1 MQSAPE
7 AIQPLAPDGVRGR
20 LFEPSLLW
28 RTTGS
33 VLVAFVMVFT
43 VLLAYFYVQA
53 RQTVDNGESG
63 LRRFAEAV
71 LLSLDSLDDPAR
83 ARDALGVTAGW
94 VNIRR
99 QQIGR
104 LPGVVLYEL
113 RGADGEA
120 VYVSPAL
127 QGLELPGETP
137 GMREVQVGGEPHR
150 AYLARSPKWT
160 LRVVEPWRTTSDILR
175 YNASYILRYLLMSL
189 PFVLLPVWLS
199 ARNGLR
205 PLQQFADHIA
215 QRNAADLRPVGLQ
228 VRHRELKPLTQA
240 LDTLFCK
247 LREKIDR
254 ERGFVQD
261 AAHELRTPLAV
272 ITAQAHVLARSEDSG
287 ERNAAHENLN
297 HAISRA
303 SHLARQLLVLA
314 SLDDA
319 QQRAVRRIDVAQAV
333 RQLLAQ
339 AAPAA
344 MERGI
349 DLSLEAP
356 DKLWCAIDEPALESI
371 VFNLVD
377 NAVRYGKP
385 AGAVT
390 VRLDGDE
397 ERLELQVRDDGPG
410 IAPGELELVFERF
423 YRGVGHDMP
432 GSGLGLS
439 IVRQAAARLKG
450 HVTVTQGVKGAG
462 VGFTVSIPVP
472 GFMPG

>member
-1 MQSAPE
+1 MPA
-7 AIQPLAPDGVRGR
+7 
-20 LFEPSLLW
+20 
-28 RTTGS
+28 
-33 VLVAFVMVFT
+33 
-43 VLLAYFYVQA
+43 
-53 RQTVDNGESG
+53 G
-63 LRRFAEAV
+63 LHFAC
-71 LLSLDSLDDPAR
+71 PR
-83 ARDALGVTAGW
+83 
-94 VNIRR
+94 
-99 QQIGR
+99 
-104 LPGVVLYEL
+104 
-113 RGADGEA
+113 
-120 VYVSPAL
+120 
-127 QGLELPGETP
+127 
-137 GMREVQVGGEPHR
+137 
-150 AYLARSPKWT
+150 
-160 LRVVEPWRTTSDILR
+160 
-175 YNASYILRYLLMSL
+175 
-189 PFVLLPVWLS
+189 
-199 ARNGLR
+199 
-205 PLQQFADHIA
+205 
-215 QRNAADLRPVGLQ
+215 

-240 LDTLFCK
+240 LDTLFRK

-272 ITAQAHVLARSEDSG
+272 ITAQAHVLARSQDSG
-287 ERNAAHENLN
+287 ERGAAHENLN

-319 QQRAVRRIDVAQAV
+319 QQRSVRRIDVAQAV

-356 DKLWCAIDEPALESI
+356 DTLWCAIDEPALESI

-385 AGAVT
+385 AGAVA

-397 ERLELQVRDDGPG
+397 EGLELQVRDDGPG

-439 IVRQAAARLKG
+439 IVRQAAARMKG
-450 HVTVTQGVKGAG
+450 HVMVTKGVKGAG
-462 VGFTVSIPVP
+462 VGFRVSIPVP